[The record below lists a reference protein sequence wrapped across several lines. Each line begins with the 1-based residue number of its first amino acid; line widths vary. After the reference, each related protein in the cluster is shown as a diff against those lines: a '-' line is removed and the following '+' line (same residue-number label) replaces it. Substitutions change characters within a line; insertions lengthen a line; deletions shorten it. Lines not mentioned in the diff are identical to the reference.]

1 MAPAIDVP
9 MNDPS
14 ATGRLPNARSRL
26 SAALLLLGLAAAAIG
41 RRELFDLGAEDPTRS
56 VHRFAS
62 GATQVGITTQMPW
75 SRVPAVLPGSADTWT
90 ARSVHAIAMRL
101 ELPTPRALLLYVKL
115 SRARPRELPSVAI
128 QTGDSTARLRILVNG
143 VSLGVFDVPGL
154 ERPLTGGGAA
164 GAPPDRVG
172 DPGLR
177 ARRGHIRAH
186 HSGQRRAA

>member
-14 ATGRLPNARSRL
+14 ATGLRRLPNARSRL

-62 GATQVGITTQMPW
+62 GATQVEITTQMPW

-101 ELPTPRALLLYVKL
+101 ELPTPRALLLYVQLAVPALGNSHL
-115 SRARPRELPSVAI
+115 SPSRLATRPPASA
-128 QTGDSTARLRILVNG
+128 SW
-143 VSLGVFDVPGL
+143 
-154 ERPLTGGGAA
+154 
-164 GAPPDRVG
+164 
-172 DPGLR
+172 
-177 ARRGHIRAH
+177 
-186 HSGQRRAA
+186 